1 MTDRGEMIVRLAK
14 ALLDAEKGRAMPH
27 GHPSEAKQASQS
39 PAPFRANLRLL
50 CLTAFLSGCCGA
62 VLSHFASERA
72 RPVNRYE
79 QTEIDALLF
88 YVAQTKGDDPGVLAQ
103 KVSVALKLPSL
114 HNISVADYFRVREK
128 LRDLLQ

>member
-1 MTDRGEMIVRLAK
+1 MTDRGEMIVRLAQ
-14 ALLDAEKGRAMPH
+14 ALLDAEKGGTTPH
-27 GHPSEAKQASQS
+27 GNLSARKP
-39 PAPFRANLRLL
+39 PACKGLRLL

-62 VLSHFASERA
+62 FLSHFVSERY

-88 YVAQTKGDDPGVLAQ
+88 YAAQSHGDDPDVLARHL
-103 KVSVALKLPSL
+103 SSSLKLSSL
-114 HNISVADYFRVREK
+114 RNISVADYIRVREK